1 METIE
6 WKKWMSKRDNP
17 YPETDIVVRRKN
29 GDVVFAYYADSNSY
43 IFLTYNVNGD
53 MIQTYAM
60 KDFFTEGCEWAY
72 VESLK
77 RQRDDLKQDAVEV
90 VKQMIADG
98 QISQEV
104 AEKYFPELAE
114 SEDERKH
121 VQEPKIVV
129 PLFRVGDTI
138 RIKDSNAEYTITD
151 ISDGYYRGKGWC
163 LDIVEGDASG
173 DYELVEREPVWKPTD
188 EQINVL
194 VKLEEAHVMEHER
207 NQENAHMYMVLKSL
221 KEDLYKLRNNKA
233 TTL

>member
-1 METIE
+1 
-6 WKKWMSKRDNP
+6 MSEKQLFIVSTQGVGDFYVIAGSFDQAAELIKNELDKQNYGYSNDRTVVSVKFVCQQRFYDGKRYFCEDN
-17 YPETDIVVRRKN
+17 TNLLVW
-29 GDVVFAYYADSNSY
+29 GD
-43 IFLTYNVNGD
+43 G
-53 MIQTYAM
+53 
-60 KDFFTEGCEWAY
+60 KEGE
-72 VESLK
+72 
-77 RQRDDLKQDAVEV
+77 Q
-90 VKQMIADG
+90 
-98 QISQEV
+98 
-104 AEKYFPELAE
+104 
-114 SEDERKH
+114 KH
-121 VQEPKIVV
+121 VQEPNIVI